1 MKHKKQMIIKYP
13 RTKRGTFWWLT
24 LAVFVISVVVFTIET
39 ATSGAALAKLERQEK
54 ELVSENAELST
65 KLVEFSSL
73 TSLERK
79 SQELGFATP
88 QKIIYI
94 GRAEGFA
101 KLP

>member
-13 RTKRGTFWWLT
+13 KTKRGTFWWLT
-24 LAVFVISVVVFTIET
+24 MSIFVISVVVFTIET
-39 ATSGAALAKLERQEK
+39 ATSGARLAKLENMER
-54 ELVSENAELST
+54 ELASENAELST
-65 KLVEFSSL
+65 KLVGFSSL
-73 TSLERK
+73 SSLEAK
-79 SQELGFATP
+79 SQELGFVSP

>member
-13 RTKRGTFWWLT
+13 KRKRGTFWWLS

-39 ATSGAALAKLERQEK
+39 ATSGARLAKLERQEK
-54 ELVSENAELST
+54 DLASENAELST
-65 KLVEFSSL
+65 KLVGFSSL
-73 TSLERK
+73 SLLEAK
-79 SQELGFATP
+79 SQELGFGSP

-94 GRAEGFA
+94 GREAGFA